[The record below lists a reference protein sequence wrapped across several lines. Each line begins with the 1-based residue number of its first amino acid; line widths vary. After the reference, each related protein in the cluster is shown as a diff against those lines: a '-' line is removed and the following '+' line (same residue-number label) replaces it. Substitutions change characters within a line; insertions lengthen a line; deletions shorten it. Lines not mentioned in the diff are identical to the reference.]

1 MKSHAC
7 VYEALVFWK
16 LCAEVL
22 SCFDLLIAHCLKYQ
36 LKMFLFCG
44 EIKILSK
51 WPLLGSLS
59 LWTRRVQNRVTHA
72 RGTWRLGF
80 LQSHPKDRPGKSP
93 WTASLS
99 KVFLKPFLTW
109 ITTGLYLMLNCHSTN
124 LNLHMGR
131 FLFLYKLFQISRQTT
146 IVVYV
151 GSIRWAFASHAESL
165 DSSPCCEYLIQ

>member
-1 MKSHAC
+1 MAAFVDSKMSWLLNICTYFRQEPRNHPSIIYSANVLKIDKKPTPKPHMFLNTFLDVPQCLLWYMYMWIKFLDTTLMKSHAC

-22 SCFDLLIAHCLKYQ
+22 SCFDLLIAYCLKYQ

-51 WPLLGSLS
+51 GPLLGSLS

-80 LQSHPKDRPGKSP
+80 LQSHPRDRPGKSP
-93 WTASLS
+93 WTAS
-99 KVFLKPFLTW
+99 
-109 ITTGLYLMLNCHSTN
+109 
-124 LNLHMGR
+124 
-131 FLFLYKLFQISRQTT
+131 
-146 IVVYV
+146 
-151 GSIRWAFASHAESL
+151 
-165 DSSPCCEYLIQ
+165 